1 MFSKIPNEITRLKS
15 KKAIETLFAEGN
27 HIRKKP
33 LKLVFTVNQA
43 ERLALGFGVSKRLFA
58 RAVDRNKI
66 KRLMREQFKLVRSKE
81 GYIPFLGSGFF
92 IFEGREL
99 PTLESLEKPME
110 ALISQWRSAVEAT

>member
-43 ERLALGFGVSKRLFA
+43 ERLVLGFGVSKRLFT

-81 GYIPFLGSGFF
+81 GFAPFLGSGFF

-99 PTLESLEKPME
+99 PTLESLENPME
-110 ALISQWRSAVEAT
+110 ALISQWRSAAKAT

>member
-33 LKLVFTVNQA
+33 LKLVFSVDGSNN
-43 ERLALGFGVSKRLFA
+43 LALGFGVSKRLFP
-58 RAVDRNKI
+58 RAVDRNRI

-81 GYIPFLGSGFF
+81 GFAPFLGSGFF

-99 PTLESLEKPME
+99 PTLESLENPME
-110 ALISQWRSAVEAT
+110 ALISQWRSAAKAT